1 MKRLLSNF
9 RFVCGTVLIALIA
22 LCCSNQ
28 HSPETQRIVIA
39 VVPKS
44 TAHIYYQAVHAGA
57 QTAAQKYNIEIQWMG
72 PPLETMKAQ
81 QISIVEDFVTKRVDG
96 IALAP
101 QDSSALAAVVERVAM
116 AKIPC
121 VIFDSGVNTEEYISY
136 IATENYAGGVKAAH
150 EMARRLDNKGICV
163 IVGAHPGSESNTQRE
178 RGFEDTM
185 GSEYPDIHIIDKQY
199 GYSDREKSR
208 AVTEDM
214 LTAHPDVD
222 AIFGPNEPCIYGAL
236 LAVQARQ
243 LAGRKIL
250 VGFDASEDLIEA
262 MKNDEVHALVLQNP
276 FYMGYQSVETLFKHI
291 NGERVEKRI
300 DTGAA
305 VATKDNMNDEE
316 IHTLLNP
323 DISIL
328 NSSN

>member
-136 IATENYAGGVKAAH
+136 IATDNYAGGVKAAH

>member
-1 MKRLLSNF
+1 MRSLS
-9 RFVCGTVLIALIA
+9 RFQFVFSAALIA
-22 LCCSNQ
+22 LVSLSCSNQ
-28 HSPETQRIVIA
+28 DASESQRTVIA
-39 VVPKS
+39 VIPKS
-44 TAHIYYQAVHAGA
+44 TAHVYYQAVHAGA
-57 QTAAQKYNIEIQWMG
+57 LTAANKYDVDIEWMG

-101 QDSSALAAVVERVAM
+101 QDSNALASVVDRVAM

-121 VIFDSGVNTEEYISY
+121 VIFDSGVNTEGYISY
-136 IATENYAGGVKAAH
+136 IATDNYAGGVKAAH
-150 EMARRLDNKGICV
+150 EMARRLDNKGTCLV
-163 IVGAHPGSESNTQRE
+163 VGAHPGSESNTQRE
-178 RGFEDTM
+178 RGFEETITKD
-185 GSEYPDIHIIDKQY
+185 YPDIKIIDKQY

-243 LAGRKIL
+243 FAGKKIL
-250 VGFDASEDLIEA
+250 IGFDASSDLIEA
-262 MKNDEVHALVLQNP
+262 LKNDEVHALVLQNP
-276 FYMGYQSVETLFKHI
+276 FYMGYRSVETLVQHL
-291 NGERVEKRI
+291 NGETVEKRI

-305 VATKDNMNDEE
+305 VATKETMDDAE
-316 IHTLLNP
+316 IHSLLHP
-323 DISIL
+323 DVSIL
-328 NSSN
+328 NSNK